1 MENIFL
7 HFINSQSTSSKLIGV
22 KKNVDF
28 LRGAI
33 KKSVF
38 ELRGLKIQKF
48 VNRGSKLHLNF
59 FFIHGL
65 KIKFDIFI

>member
-7 HFINSQSTSSKLIGV
+7 HLINSQSTSSKLIGV
-22 KKNVDF
+22 EKNVDF
-28 LRGAI
+28 LSRAI

-48 VNRGSKLHLNF
+48 VNKGSKLHLNF
-59 FFIHGL
+59 FFL
-65 KIKFDIFI
+65 YMD